1 MNGLSIKSFLCAGS
15 LLLSV
20 VGCSHDP
27 KPTAESRYVEPDKL
41 YHTLEHNVRAN
52 PELEV
57 IVDIDHSRLAAKAGS
72 SMPPAHVL
80 IWSDSKLEADI
91 LKLNRLA
98 AIDLPLRALVFEDQG
113 TGKAAVISNSFGY
126 IAHRHSLPD
135 DEKLRARYEAA
146 IGEAMKGIPDS
157 AIAKFPFDKMQEAG
171 LVTLKSSHDFAAT
184 EKRVLDAIN
193 AQTDTVSFGVV
204 DFSAR
209 SKKRGVTVEPMR
221 LILFGG
227 PGPGGKAM
235 KSAPTLGLDAF
246 CQKLLIW
253 QDADGT
259 VRVTFNDLLVLAQ
272 RQQVSGGIV
281 LRIINRRLRDTFA
294 AALGQ

>member
-1 MNGLSIKSFLCAGS
+1 MNGLIAKSFLCAGT

-27 KPTAESRYVEPDKL
+27 KPIAESRYVEPDKL
-41 YHTLEHNVRAN
+41 YQTLEGNVRAN
-52 PELEV
+52 PGFEV
-57 IVDIDHSRLAAKAGS
+57 IVDIDHSRLATKAGS

-80 IWSDSKLEADI
+80 IWSDAELEAAI
-91 LKLNRLA
+91 LRHNRLA
-98 AIDLPLRALVFEDQG
+98 AIDLPLRAIAFEDQG
-113 TGKAAVISNSFGY
+113 TGKAAVISNSYDY

-146 IGEAMKGIPDS
+146 IAEAMKGIPDS
-157 AIAKFPFDKMQEAG
+157 AIAKFPSDKMKEAG
-171 LVTLKSSHDFAAT
+171 LVTLKSPHDFATT
-184 EKRVLDAIN
+184 EKRVLDAIH
-193 AQTDTVSFGVV
+193 AQADTVSFGVV

-209 SKKRGVTVEPMR
+209 SKKTGAIFEPMR

-253 QDADGT
+253 QDADGS

-272 RQQVSGGIV
+272 RQQVSGGIA
-281 LRIINRRLRDTFA
+281 LQIINRRLKETFS